1 MMKTTEGPPLEALT
15 RRLAETPDEFLA
27 EPRIGRSGRV
37 RVQAVVQDLLAA
49 INHPVAPEHLSIFA
63 GSDAAKDR
71 NRLSIAL
78 IFCWL
83 LWDDYF
89 KENGIQPGRVLFL
102 LDTRAEELS
111 KLVASKKFVSD
122 PDRREELARLALSD
136 LGYRPA
142 GETESQSED
151 RLEGLSSTHRARV
164 LAASREAEKRAQAIR
179 EQLRR
184 KAAEESADKWSRE

>member
-1 MMKTTEGPPLEALT
+1 MKMEGPPLEALT
-15 RRLAETPDEFLA
+15 RRLAETPEDFLA

-49 INHPVAPEHLSIFA
+49 INHPVEPEYLSVFA
-63 GSDAAKDR
+63 GRDAAKDR

-89 KENGIQPGRVLFL
+89 QQSGLQPGRVLYL
-102 LDTRAEELS
+102 LDIRTEELS

-122 PDRREELARLALSD
+122 PDRREELARLALAD

-164 LAASREAEKRAQAIR
+164 VAASREAEKRAQAVR
-179 EQLRR
+179 ELLRQ